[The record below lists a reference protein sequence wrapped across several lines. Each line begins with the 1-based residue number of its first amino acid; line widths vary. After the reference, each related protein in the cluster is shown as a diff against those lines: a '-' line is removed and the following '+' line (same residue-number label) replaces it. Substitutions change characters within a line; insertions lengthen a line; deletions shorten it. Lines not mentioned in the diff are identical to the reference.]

1 MKLLIFVSYT
11 VRQLLT
17 LLNFLHY
24 DVLPFSTERN
34 EIIMGNFNLPH
45 NTRLTNFLGESSLI
59 QIVSEATQESGNILD
74 LIITKYCEKVSIL
87 LVKKLSFSDHK

>member
-24 DVLPFSTERN
+24 DVLPFSTEGN

-45 NTRLTNFLGESSLI
+45 NTRLTNFLEESSLI
-59 QIVSEATQESGNILD
+59 QIVSEPTQESGNILD

-87 LVKKLSFSDHK
+87 LVKELSFSDHK